1 MIRLE
6 TEQDPEAL
14 RAFAQCARRENELL
28 RRRIATLVDR
38 LAKAEGVEQTELL
51 TQELAELNK
60 ALSSPVS
67 PGLTSKSERRPRDQ
81 KDDSSAKA
89 QTGHGPTE
97 QPELV
102 VVDEI
107 LELDEADQICPECG
121 GHLGPIDDQFE
132 ESELI
137 DVVDVEYK
145 IRKIKRQK
153 YRCDNSCCQHIDT
166 ALGTDDRLKD
176 GGRYSVDFGVSVV
189 ENKYLM
195 HLPLTRQAKQMR
207 LAGLDVTSQTLW
219 DQLWEIACLLEPSWQ
234 HLHLVQLAESVVGAD
249 ESRWRLLGK
258 NKLAKPQIIGLTSC
272 MGVWYGF
279 EMDKTAETVD
289 KILKD
294 FSGWLV
300 VDGLSIYPAVH
311 QIRHDGWV
319 NGTREAPP
327 FQIANCWVH
336 ARRYFIKAEPDFIE
350 AGDMLELIAKLY
362 RVVEAARAEDID
374 EDTRKEWIEALLKG
388 MKDWMLEARPPPD
401 SSIERAIAYMQN
413 HWAGLTRFVENP
425 EVWLDNNA
433 TERALRA
440 PILGRKNHYG
450 SRSKRGMKAAAILYS
465 LIETCQVLGVNPRE
479 YLRQAV
485 RSLKARRGEVYLPHQ
500 MLPADD
506 PRRLD

>member
-1 MIRLE
+1 MALARLH
-6 TEQDPEAL
+6 
-14 RAFAQCARRENELL
+14 RF
-28 RRRIATLVDR
+28 
-38 LAKAEGVEQTELL
+38 K
-51 TQELAELNK
+51 
-60 ALSSPVS
+60 SPTVAPL
-67 PGLTSKSERRPRDQ
+67 PG
-81 KDDSSAKA
+81 
-89 QTGHGPTE
+89 
-97 QPELV
+97 
-102 VVDEI
+102 
-107 LELDEADQICPECG
+107 
-121 GHLGPIDDQFE
+121 
-132 ESELI
+132 
-137 DVVDVEYK
+137 
-145 IRKIKRQK
+145 IK
-153 YRCDNSCCQHIDT
+153 
-166 ALGTDDRLKD
+166 
-176 GGRYSVDFGVSVV
+176 
-189 ENKYLM
+189 
-195 HLPLTRQAKQMR
+195 
-207 LAGLDVTSQTLW
+207 
-219 DQLWEIACLLEPSWQ
+219 
-234 HLHLVQLAESVVGAD
+234 
-249 ESRWRLLGK
+249 
-258 NKLAKPQIIGLTSC
+258 
-272 MGVWYGF
+272 
-279 EMDKTAETVD
+279 
-289 KILKD
+289 
-294 FSGWLV
+294 
-300 VDGLSIYPAVH
+300 
-311 QIRHDGWV
+311 
-319 NGTREAPP
+319 
-327 FQIANCWVH
+327 VH